1 MMIRKMMMIDDDHDV
16 FFLGYGRHRTVF
28 HRHGDGGLEGWQRL
42 GAEMNTDLDR
52 LWRRNLGR

>member
-1 MMIRKMMMIDDDHDV
+1 MMIVMIDDDHDV

-28 HRHGDGGLEGWQRL
+28 RRHGDGLEGWQRL